1 MTKLFPIFIVM
12 IAALL
17 NASCGFRKEVQ
28 KTREMRIEDIDLSK
42 IKDGVYQ
49 GSYSYVDAEFLV
61 EVSVKDHRIEKIDI
75 IEAFTGTPY
84 AVKARA
90 VVDTV
95 VAHQSLNVDVI
106 TGATTTSK
114 AYLKCIE
121 NALKE
126 GMK

>member
-1 MTKLFPIFIVM
+1 LKKIV
-12 IAALL
+12 LL
-17 NASCGFRKEVQ
+17 SLILVTVIYFTSCGFRKEVQ
-28 KTREMRIEDIDLSK
+28 KTREMRIEDVDLSK
-42 IKDGVYQ
+42 VKDGVFR
-49 GSYSYVDAEFLV
+49 GSYSYVDAKFLV
-61 EVSVKDHRIEKIDI
+61 EVSVKDHKIEKIDI

-84 AVKARA
+84 AVNAKA